1 MFVNKILSKY
11 IHVGFYFEE
20 FFLQQTQWCNQNL
33 IWTFGLAIKTLL
45 VWWKSL
51 LRYVGEVG
59 PYLRKLIPDA

>member
-45 VWWKSL
+45 VC
-51 LRYVGEVG
+51 
-59 PYLRKLIPDA
+59 